1 MTQTKQFHLDTEH
14 GEIVVGFL
22 SKNYAII
29 SHSYT
34 NLSFKMQIASS
45 KHVKQ
50 YKATKYKERS

>member
-50 YKATKYKERS
+50 YKATKYKE